1 MIFFKYVSLI
11 NTKRIKLNQE
21 NAAKTC
27 NRTLFFEDA
36 ETGQALTGLNME
48 RHTDMLIQIFPE
60 AWEDFDSDA
69 IFQWNH

>member
-1 MIFFKYVSLI
+1 MLP
-11 NTKRIKLNQE
+11 KL
-21 NAAKTC
+21 AIG
-27 NRTLFFEDA
+27 RYFFEDA

-69 IFQWNH
+69 IFQ